1 MANDQ
6 AKAIDSAIQQIER
19 KFGSGSVM
27 RMGDMQAD
35 AVPTISTGSL
45 SLDVALG
52 VGGLPRGRV
61 VEIFGPE
68 ASGKTTLALH
78 VVAEAQ
84 KAGGAAVYVDVEHAM
99 DPTYAEA
106 VGVDVGEL
114 IVSQPNAGEEAL
126 EITDVFVRS
135 NAVDLVVVDSVAALV
150 PRAEI
155 DGDMG
160 DLQVGL
166 QARLMSQAMRKLTAN
181 ISRSRTIVVFINQL
195 REKIGVMFGNPETTP
210 GGRALKFY
218 SSVRLDIRRIGQIKK
233 GTEVIGA
240 RTRVRVV
247 KNKVAPPFRFC
258 EFDMMFGPGHF
269 RGGRPADLGGGSGC
283 ADPERR
289 LLQLRQHPPG
299 HGARERQGLP
309 AREPRHRQGA
319 GRRTARPAAC
329 SPGRRPGERR
339 RARSGSCCDLAAPS
353 GMATQPQH
361 PVIAAVSGRHMD
373 AAVVRAASLLAREHG
388 TDVLLLHVIE
398 VSHRQPVDVS
408 SDAMLSEAEEV
419 LTNARRLLPSNGA
432 SVRSEIKQAR
442 SAFSA
447 IVETSPR

>member
-19 KFGSGSVM
+19 KFGTGSVM
-27 RMGDMQAD
+27 RMGAMQAD
-35 AVPTISTGSL
+35 QVPAVSTGSL

-61 VEIFGPE
+61 VEVFGPE

-78 VVAEAQ
+78 VVAEVQ

-106 VGVDVGEL
+106 LGVDVGEL

-160 DLQVGL
+160 DTQVGL

-181 ISRSRTIVVFINQL
+181 ISRSRTIVIFINQL

-233 GTEVIGA
+233 GTDVIGA

-247 KNKVAPPFRFC
+247 KNKVAAALPLLRVRH
-258 EFDMMFGPGHF
+258 DVRSGHF
-269 RGGRPADLGGGSGC
+269 LGGRPADPGRGPRR
-283 ADPERR
+283 AHQERR
-289 LLQLRQHPPG
+289 ALQLRQHPPG
-299 HGARERQGLP
+299 HGTRERQGLP
-309 AREPRHRQGA
+309 ARERGHRPGDQ
-319 GRRTARPAAC
+319 RRTPRDAARPPAGTQAN
-329 SPGRRPGERR
+329 G
-339 RARSGSCCDLAAPS
+339 AQ
-353 GMATQPQH
+353 AT
-361 PVIAAVSGRHMD
+361 
-373 AAVVRAASLLAREHG
+373 AAS
-388 TDVLLLHVIE
+388 
-398 VSHRQPVDVS
+398 
-408 SDAMLSEAEEV
+408 
-419 LTNARRLLPSNGA
+419 
-432 SVRSEIKQAR
+432 
-442 SAFSA
+442 
-447 IVETSPR
+447 

>member
-19 KFGSGSVM
+19 KFGTGSVM
-27 RMGDMQAD
+27 RMGAMQAD
-35 AVPTISTGSL
+35 AVPAVSTGSL

-78 VVAEAQ
+78 VVAEVQ

-106 VGVDVGEL
+106 LGVDVGEL

-160 DLQVGL
+160 DTQVGL

-233 GTEVIGA
+233 GTDVIGA

-258 EFDMMFGPGHF
+258 EFDMMFGQGISWEGDLLTLGVDHGVLTKSGAHYSYDST
-269 RGGRPADLGGGSGC
+269 RLGMGRENAKAFLREHADIAQEINAELREMLLAGPAGAEANGSGN
-283 ADPERR
+283 A
-289 LLQLRQHPPG
+289 Q
-299 HGARERQGLP
+299 
-309 AREPRHRQGA
+309 
-319 GRRTARPAAC
+319 
-329 SPGRRPGERR
+329 
-339 RARSGSCCDLAAPS
+339 
-353 GMATQPQH
+353 
-361 PVIAAVSGRHMD
+361 AAV
-373 AAVVRAASLLAREHG
+373 A
-388 TDVLLLHVIE
+388 T
-398 VSHRQPVDVS
+398 
-408 SDAMLSEAEEV
+408 
-419 LTNARRLLPSNGA
+419 
-432 SVRSEIKQAR
+432 
-442 SAFSA
+442 
-447 IVETSPR
+447 